1 MLLSDPKEVDQV
13 LRSSDQ
19 VRDKP
24 HLGVGMVP
32 EHVVEDAV
40 RQGQYLVDMRSTDSR
55 EWVVSGLESGIQIV
69 VSNEFVS
76 LSSKRFACPIEHLD
90 PRRQVSNL
98 REMLG

>member
-40 RQGQYLVDMRSTDSR
+40 RQGQYLVDMSSPDSR
-55 EWVVSGLESGIQIV
+55 ERVLHRFEAGAQVVVSDEL
-69 VSNEFVS
+69 VS
-76 LSSKRFACPIEHLD
+76 LSSKRFARPIEHLD